1 VPLLPSLPM
10 KTLLHVVCR
19 WMQMMQMMHMMHMMV
34 PRPMEASMP
43 SPQMMRPPQT
53 TMMPQPAEERHQQSD
68 SGGPRQ
74 LAEAW
79 TSGGRAVLQLL
90 SVLHVACWGSRYLTV
105 ALDGVYEQSGGV
117 SSVLGHIGYM
127 LEWKHSWIM
136 QDQKR

>member
-1 VPLLPSLPM
+1 MPLLPSLPM

-19 WMQMMQMMHMMHMMV
+19 WMQMMHMMV

-43 SPQMMRPPQT
+43 PPQMMRPPQT

-68 SGGPRQ
+68 SGGPLDNWQR
-74 LAEAW
+74 LGDVR
-79 TSGGRAVLQLL
+79 GGRAVKLL

-117 SSVLGHIGYM
+117 SSVLGHIGYARM
-127 LEWKHSWIM
+127 ETFM